1 MKRIQKIL
9 VPTDFSQDSSKAF
22 SYALWFADHIG
33 ASIDLVHIV
42 YPGTDVM
49 DFPSLAAQV
58 TKVQIETAEEVM
70 QAFTNEALTR
80 LETTKDIKN
89 VPVVRPRVDVGT
101 PSALVTSLAKD
112 LESDMIIMGT
122 RGEHN
127 RLEVAFGSVTT
138 SVIRRSPVPVLV
150 VPAEL
155 EAIRIRNIG
164 YATSLDESDPYHIWQ
179 AGQMLAPFSAI
190 LKIVHVRTAFDEKK
204 DIDLPALETFLAG
217 KDLALQV
224 SFHESTDTD
233 IEEGLEN
240 FVSLHKIDLLIMY
253 SPKRDL
259 FERLGHR
266 SLTRKMVLFSHV
278 PLLVMK

>member
-1 MKRIQKIL
+1 MKHIQKII
-9 VPTDFSQDSSKAF
+9 VPTDFSESSSRAF
-22 SYALWFADHIG
+22 SYALWFADRVG
-33 ASIDLVHIV
+33 ASIDLLHIV

-49 DFPSLAAQV
+49 DFPAMAAQV
-58 TKVQIETAEEVM
+58 TKVQVETAQQVM

-80 LETTKDIKN
+80 LQSTTDFEH

-101 PSALVTSLAKD
+101 PATLVSALAKE
-112 LESDMIIMGT
+112 LESDLVVMGT

-138 SVIRRSPVPVLV
+138 AILKRSPVPVLV
-150 VPAEL
+150 VPSEL
-155 EAIRIRNIG
+155 DAIQIKTLG

-179 AGQMLAPFSAI
+179 AAQMLSPFNAF
-190 LKIVHVRTAFDEKK
+190 LKIVHVRTSFDDKK
-204 DIDLPALETFLAG
+204 NIDLPALETFLAG

-240 FVSLHKIDLLIMY
+240 FVSLHKVDLLIMY
-253 SPKRDL
+253 SPKRNV
-259 FERLGHR
+259 FERIGHR
-266 SLTRKMVLFSHV
+266 SLTRKMALFSHI
-278 PLLVMK
+278 PILVMK